1 MLIRP
6 LCSVLIALLPFVFN
20 AQTLRPAVPAEAV
33 PQQASSLYFTDA
45 PTFTGLQTTGF
56 TVHWATNQPSTAKL
70 HYGTTPDPDNVVS
83 LPGQNQAFDWPL
95 TGLQAGTIYWVQIEA
110 EQNGQIVLSGVL
122 PCATVSLSSGQIKVF
137 FNHDIDESLLGSTM
151 PFGQDYAAC
160 RDEILARIDAAQQT
174 IDVAMYNNNRTELV
188 NALKQASARGVRVR
202 YIAAEATGNTALSP
216 APTFPVL
223 YGNDEALMH
232 NKFLAIDADLPDAAW
247 VVSGSMNW
255 TYTNMTDDYNNM
267 LCIQDQ
273 SLAKTYEL
281 EFEEMWGG
289 NGAYPVYSNS
299 RFGSQKQ
306 DNTPHSFVIG
316 GIPVGCWFS
325 PSDEVTDDIVQTIQS
340 AQYQANFALFT
351 FTHNDPGDAL
361 LTAYNNGVDVRGII
375 ENIDDSGCEY
385 DYLAA
390 NDVPVVDHPESALL
404 HHKYLVVDA
413 FAPQSDPM
421 VLTGSHN
428 WSYTAESSNDENT
441 LLIHDADIARMYA
454 AEFARRWAENTT
466 FAGETDRE
474 DLAFALSPNPV
485 KDVLHIKSDNAQAD
499 DSAWT
504 ITDALGRRLMQGAQL
519 PAAGIEVAALDKGA
533 YYLTILTSNGVAT
546 LSFQKI

>member
-45 PTFTGLQTTGF
+45 PTFSGLQTTGF

-110 EQNGQIVLSGVL
+110 EQNGQIVLSDVL
-122 PCATVSLSSGQIKVF
+122 PCATVSLSSGQIKIF

-519 PAAGIEVAALDKGA
+519 PAAGIEVAALDKGG

>member
-20 AQTLRPAVPAEAV
+20 AQTLRPALPAEAV

-56 TVHWATNQPSTAKL
+56 TVHWTTNQPSTAKL

-110 EQNGQIVLSGVL
+110 EQNGQIVLTDVL

-137 FNHDIDESLLGSTM
+137 FNHDIDESLLGNTV
-151 PFGQDYAAC
+151 PFGQDYDAC
-160 RDEILARIDAAQQT
+160 RDEILTRIDAAQQT

-361 LTAYNNGVDVRGII
+361 LAAYNNGVDVRGII

-466 FAGETDRE
+466 FAGEIERE

-519 PAAGIEVAALDKGA
+519 PAAGIEVAALDKGV

>member
-20 AQTLRPAVPAEAV
+20 AQTLRPAMPAEAV

-110 EQNGQIVLSGVL
+110 EQNGQIVLSDVL

-137 FNHDIDESLLGSTM
+137 FNHDIDESLLGNAV

-519 PAAGIEVAALDKGA
+519 PAAGIEVAALDKGV

>member
-1 MLIRP
+1 M
-6 LCSVLIALLPFVFN
+6 
-20 AQTLRPAVPAEAV
+20 PAEAV

-110 EQNGQIVLSGVL
+110 EQNGQIVLSDVL

-151 PFGQDYAAC
+151 PFGQDYDAC

-340 AQYQANFALFT
+340 AQYQADFALFT

-474 DLAFALSPNPV
+474 DIAFALSPNPV

-519 PAAGIEVAALDKGA
+519 PAAGIEVAALDKGG

>member
-83 LPGQNQAFDWPL
+83 LPGQNQAFDGPL